1 MNQTDIKHSLRKLEF
16 PLCVKEVLPRIESMI
31 INRSKPNF
39 IMQLISEFV
48 FLERSKDVDVRR
60 GQSQSSQSPQ
70 QYNNMHMNKIQE
82 FQLILVL
89 IEFFSQPGPDATR
102 NAVFL
107 SLFGTNLT
115 PQRSKTLSKLISTA
129 VSGSVAPLL
138 SSAGTWMQQVG
149 CTTTPSL
156 EMAQS
161 LVSDFIIFSRKTPEQ
176 LKQLPLV
183 APHFAAN
190 LMTAVADLYLNDQRG
205 SLVAPPDALLDVFC
219 EWISENPSLCLAS
232 QQALALP
239 SGAIAMPV
247 VTPLA
252 GLIRWSVLSP
262 LVSNRITYSNL
273 HLALLQTLLE
283 IVHTGPPTALNA
295 QHLAAI
301 VGPLKQQAARLVA
314 ENIKPSEDSNYQK
327 CMERLSQAVQVGL
340 SANCVFGNIPQLI
353 CALES
358 LPSHNLMKI
367 VITANKNR

>member
-16 PLCVKEVLPRIESMI
+16 PLCVKEVLPRIE
-31 INRSKPNF
+31 K
-39 IMQLISEFV
+39 FV